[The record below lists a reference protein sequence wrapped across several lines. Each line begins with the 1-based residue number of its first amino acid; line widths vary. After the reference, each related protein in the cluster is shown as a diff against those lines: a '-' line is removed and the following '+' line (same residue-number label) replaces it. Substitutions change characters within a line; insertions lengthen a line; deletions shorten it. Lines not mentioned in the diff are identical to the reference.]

1 MRANEHIV
9 GRLKYIML
17 LSMTLVV
24 VFGGVKSQ
32 TEADLRQQLAASEA
46 ARAKAVQGQADLS
59 VMVKQLMAKAGKD
72 TAKTG
77 QAAKDAATA
86 QTDRAAAQITLESTN
101 DTIQKAAT
109 AAASAAIVAQE
120 QAQRFNVNS
129 STLIWVQVVI
139 LVGLFGG
146 FVNSSMIA
154 SRAHK
159 WTVQEARE
167 AREEARRDAREAKEA
182 IDKVETNT
190 NSMVAILRNAAFK
203 EGFDIGK
210 EGKI

>member
-24 VFGGVKSQ
+24 VFGGVKAQ

-46 ARAKAVQGQADLS
+46 ARAKAVQAQADGAMLLR
-59 VMVKQLMAKAGKD
+59 QLMAKAGKD

-86 QTDRAAAQITLESTN
+86 QIDRAAAQVTLESTN

-109 AAASAAIVAQE
+109 SAASAALVAQE